1 MFWPILIASLS
12 FWSVALAGALILG
25 RRYVRAIEARQ
36 GDQLELADLRER
48 IAALEATVGERPAL
62 SSGTVAEPPSLP
74 RGGAAR

>member
-1 MFWPILIASLS
+1 MVDHTPGDEADHWCNR
-12 FWSVALAGALILG
+12 GLILRG
-25 RRYVRAIEARQ
+25 IAGERPT
-36 GDQLELADLRER
+36 ELADLRER